1 MIEDDGDRERR
12 IRENL
17 HAHNANNGLNITPP
31 TVQWPRAATEREG
44 ERETVQNS
52 FGAKVISV
60 DTRRLCNAADYFGRS
75 FQVDATMSQG
85 GGG

>member
-31 TVQWPRAATEREG
+31 SNSSMATCNGRQKPSKIASLARE
-44 ERETVQNS
+44 
-52 FGAKVISV
+52 A
-60 DTRRLCNAADYFGRS
+60 RR
-75 FQVDATMSQG
+75 
-85 GGG
+85 